1 MTKHGRQLASI
12 DLDNLARVSGG
23 LRTGDGGCTRPLPL
37 PLPDPGPTWPDFKLS
52 TGTFGPT
59 DEPRRS

>member
-23 LRTGDGGCTRPLPL
+23 LRTGDGGCTLPLPPPL
-37 PLPDPGPTWPDFKLS
+37 PLPDPPKWPDFNLG
-52 TGTFGPT
+52 TGTFPT